1 MILQGHVTNNICL
14 KHVFNLFK
22 IKMKLNILI
31 KRIEGEANITILKY
45 IKELK
50 EEC

>member
-1 MILQGHVTNNICL
+1 
-14 KHVFNLFK
+14 
-22 IKMKLNILI
+22 LI

-45 IKELK
+45 IKEWT